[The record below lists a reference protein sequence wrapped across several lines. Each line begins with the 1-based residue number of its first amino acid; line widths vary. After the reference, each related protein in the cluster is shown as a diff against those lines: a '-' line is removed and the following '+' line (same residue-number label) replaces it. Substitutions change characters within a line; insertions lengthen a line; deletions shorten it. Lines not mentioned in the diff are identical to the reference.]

1 MTKAYAIAYLR
12 EVDLGEA
19 IFEYIERIDE
29 TLAPYGGRFIVHGGS
44 LTPAEGEWD
53 GDIVIIEFPS
63 SDAAQEWYES
73 PAYQEILPLRTEHS
87 QSIAAMVE
95 GVPEGYR
102 AVDKL
107 AQLMGEAAPAQRAA
121 R

>member
-1 MTKAYAIAYLR
+1 MNDRIPTKAYAIAYLR
-12 EVDLGEA
+12 EVDLGPA
-19 IFEYIERIDE
+19 IVEYIERIDE
-29 TLAPYGGRFIVHGGS
+29 TLAPYGGRFLVHGGK

-53 GDIVIIEFPS
+53 GDLVFIEFPS
-63 SDAAQEWYES
+63 AAAAEEWYDS
-73 PAYQEILPLRTEHS
+73 PGYQAILPLRTEHS

-107 AQLMGEAAPAQRAA
+107 AELLAS
-121 R
+121 